1 MKKRNIIRPTG
12 LKGNDQLNR
21 MRELMGNSNINEN
34 VNRYVVELT
43 KMGPDG
49 KVYGIVRENQEYYIK
64 VTDKTKNIV
73 AEDFQYMGG
82 LMNKKSKSFPSYAKA
97 IKNLNLK
104 FMSLKEAIGESGQVN
119 IFKNDNLLKEHHPL
133 KADMKLSDT
142 KGIGDGQEY
151 VVNKKGSKLSY
162 DNKEGKGKDGF
173 GDNVAKKDSMD
184 ELEDVK
190 LNETESF
197 IDEILGEIMDD
208 ELPPT
213 ELQDKWYIEDIE
225 REQEEYDEAQADAYL
240 SSMEAHED
248 PDHVPF
254 EYGIDEMLGDL
265 EQPAEKKKINER
277 FFDEALGGLKNSL
290 FGDGPIPTK
299 LDNKLKNAIGRA
311 YFDAMS
317 VNPTKTKKIGLY
329 QDSDNTLYYFDDGQ
343 KVFVRSADEAYDL
356 IEIFVNVVLE
366 TIHGRGIMNLKD
378 ALKMVS
384 TSAPKGTDGHQ
395 RPGSGGDI
403 YESNIDVKSVLKE
416 MRFDERTTGLFE
428 DEEEDYNL
436 DEEKYVVKVDAPEK
450 EEDIFGGEEDSL
462 DSLEDMGDDE
472 PMGDDKP
479 FDDEPFDAGV
489 EADEDEDPEKFIQQL
504 AGKIGTSLRSYTNER
519 GEPDLELEKYVI
531 NSVISATHTSEMD
544 EEDQKDIIKKVKMA
558 GAGSDVD
565 DKDIEADEDEKP
577 EEEELDI
584 DVEMDDSEDESKDE
598 LDELKE
604 SANVFKHL
612 SLKKKDK

>member
-21 MRELMGNSNINEN
+21 MRELMVNSNINEN

-82 LMNKKSKSFPSYAKA
+82 LMNKKNKSFPSYAKA

-142 KGIGDGQEY
+142 KGIGDGKEY
-151 VVNKKGSKLSY
+151 VVDKKGSELSY

-197 IDEILGEIMDD
+197 IDEILGEMMGD
-208 ELPPT
+208 ELPPK
-213 ELQDKWYIEDIE
+213 ELQDKWDVEDFE
-225 REQEEYDEAQADAYL
+225 REKEEYDEAQADAYL

-290 FGDGPIPTK
+290 FGPGPIPTK
-299 LDNKLKNAIGRA
+299 LDDKLKNAIGRA
-311 YFDAMS
+311 YFDAME
-317 VNPTKTKKIGLY
+317 VNPTKTKQMGLS

-343 KVFVRSADEAYDL
+343 KVFVRSADEAYEL
-356 IEIFVNVVLE
+356 IETLVNVVLE
-366 TIHGRGIMNLKD
+366 TMH
-378 ALKMVS
+378 
-384 TSAPKGTDGHQ
+384 
-395 RPGSGGDI
+395 
-403 YESNIDVKSVLKE
+403 
-416 MRFDERTTGLFE
+416 
-428 DEEEDYNL
+428 
-436 DEEKYVVKVDAPEK
+436 
-450 EEDIFGGEEDSL
+450 
-462 DSLEDMGDDE
+462 
-472 PMGDDKP
+472 
-479 FDDEPFDAGV
+479 
-489 EADEDEDPEKFIQQL
+489 
-504 AGKIGTSLRSYTNER
+504 
-519 GEPDLELEKYVI
+519 
-531 NSVISATHTSEMD
+531 
-544 EEDQKDIIKKVKMA
+544 
-558 GAGSDVD
+558 
-565 DKDIEADEDEKP
+565 
-577 EEEELDI
+577 
-584 DVEMDDSEDESKDE
+584 
-598 LDELKE
+598 
-604 SANVFKHL
+604 
-612 SLKKKDK
+612 

>member
-1 MKKRNIIRPTG
+1 MKKRNIVRPNG
-12 LKGNDQLNR
+12 LKGKDKLNR
-21 MRELMGNSNINEN
+21 MRELMGGTSINEN

-64 VTDKTKNIV
+64 VTNKTKNII

-104 FMSLKEAIGESGQVN
+104 FMSLKESIGESGQVN

-133 KADMKLSDT
+133 KSDMKLSDT

-162 DNKEGKGKDGF
+162 DNKEGKEKDGF

-190 LNETESF
+190 LNETERL
-197 IDEILGEIMDD
+197 IDSMLSEIMDD
-208 ELPPT
+208 EPEELPK
-213 ELQDKWYIEDIE
+213 EIKAKFDAE
-225 REQEEYDEAQADAYL
+225 DEAEYQERLADEYY
-240 SSMEAHED
+240 SFMERPED
-248 PDHVPF
+248 PNPDHVQF
-254 EYGIDEMLGDL
+254 EYGIEESINNLVNKVNNRI
-265 EQPAEKKKINER
+265 KKKS
-277 FFDEALGGLKNSL
+277 K
-290 FGDGPIPTK
+290 
-299 LDNKLKNAIGRA
+299 
-311 YFDAMS
+311 
-317 VNPTKTKKIGLY
+317 
-329 QDSDNTLYYFDDGQ
+329 
-343 KVFVRSADEAYDL
+343 
-356 IEIFVNVVLE
+356 VNV
-366 TIHGRGIMNLKD
+366 T
-378 ALKMVS
+378 
-384 TSAPKGTDGHQ
+384 
-395 RPGSGGDI
+395 
-403 YESNIDVKSVLKE
+403 SVLKE
-416 MRFDERTTGLFE
+416 MRFDEKPTGLFE

-450 EEDIFGGEEDSL
+450 EEDIFGGDDSL
-462 DSLEDMGDDE
+462 DSLGDMDDMGDDE
-472 PMGDDKP
+472 PMGGEKP

-504 AGKIGTSLRSYTNER
+504 AGKIGTSLRAYTNER
-519 GEPDLELEKYVI
+519 GEPDLDLEKYVV

-544 EEDQKDIIKKVKMA
+544 EKDQKDIIKKVKMA

-565 DKDIEADEDEKP
+565 DKDVEADEDEKP
-577 EEEELDI
+577 EEEEMDI
-584 DVEMDDSEDESKDE
+584 DVEMDDSEDEMNEIEKE
-598 LDELKE
+598 LHE

-612 SLKKKDK
+612 SLKKKEK